1 MDTNT
6 YLRVYMAVSDVAGR
20 EVGMEQDLGGD
31 SPLVTFFRLIP
42 ECRAPQR
49 ADRSAAGTMP
59 TRAFRYCEAMTS
71 ASAFGWYV
79 FPPMAFSLMWDG
91 STDVIWTYKGADGWY
106 PLKAAQFP
114 GFAQRFDEAVPPD
127 LQGYSPPFLA
137 AGKEPGI
144 VQVWSGLVAR
154 TAPGFG
160 LLVRPPA
167 NLARSQG
174 YDHYEGIIETDR
186 WFGPLFSNVRLTRTN
201 VPIEFDPDFPYL
213 QVQPVHR
220 DVYGEAIDNFA
231 IVGDIGK
238 LDQEDW
244 DAFRSVVNPSADPD
258 RHRGHYAT
266 SVRRRRKQKSTTD

>member
-1 MDTNT
+1 
-6 YLRVYMAVSDVAGR
+6 
-20 EVGMEQDLGGD
+20 
-31 SPLVTFFRLIP
+31 
-42 ECRAPQR
+42 
-49 ADRSAAGTMP
+49 
-59 TRAFRYCEAMTS
+59 
-71 ASAFGWYV
+71 
-79 FPPMAFSLMWDG
+79 MAFSLMWDG

-114 GFAQRFDEAVPPD
+114 GFADRFDEAVPTD

-154 TAPGFG
+154 TAPGWS

-186 WFGPLFSNVRLTRTN
+186 WFGPLFSNIRLTRTN
-201 VPIEFDPDFPYL
+201 VPVEFDPDFPYL

-220 DVYGEAIDNFA
+220 SVYGDALDNFE
-231 IVGDIGK
+231 IVADIET
-238 LDQEDW
+238 LDRDDW
-244 DAFRSVVNPSADPD
+244 EAFRSVVNPSADPE
-258 RHRGHYAT
+258 RQRGHYAA
-266 SVRRRRKQKSTTD
+266 SVRRRRKQKSPVD